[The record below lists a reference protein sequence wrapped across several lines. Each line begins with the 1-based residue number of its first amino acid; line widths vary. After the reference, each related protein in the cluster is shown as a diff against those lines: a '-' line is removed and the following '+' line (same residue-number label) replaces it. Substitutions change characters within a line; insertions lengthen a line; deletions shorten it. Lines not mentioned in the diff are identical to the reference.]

1 MNALLTTIA
10 AILIFA
16 VLIFVHEFG
25 HFLVAKLTKVKVNEF
40 ALGMGPRLFSKQFG
54 ETVYSIRLFPI
65 GGFCAMEGE
74 DGESVSERAFSKKKP
89 LPRLAVLVAGA
100 FMNILLGFVLL
111 CFVSSQQEAFVA
123 PVIEEVVAGGAAEA
137 AGMRAND
144 EILSVNG
151 RRVHI
156 NEDLMWE
163 LSNNQNQD
171 RRLDFKVKNNGEV
184 RTFSVLPKEE
194 DGNSSYGLLLR
205 TEQNSALATF
215 KNAFYRTGF
224 YSRVVIDSFLNLV
237 RGKLSFSDVS
247 GPVGI
252 VSEIGSAVEDVRETG
267 WEGFVSLMYLTI
279 LLTINLGVFNLL
291 PIPALDG
298 GRILFVL
305 IELIRRKPIPVEKEA
320 IVHFIGFALLILLS
334 VLIAFQD
341 VFKLFG

>member
-10 AILIFA
+10 AIFIFA

-25 HFLVAKLTKVKVNEF
+25 HFIVAKLTKVKVNEF
-40 ALGMGPRLFSKQFG
+40 ALGMGPKLFSKQFG
-54 ETVYSIRLFPI
+54 ETVYSVRLFPI

-74 DGESVSERAFSKKKP
+74 DGESSSDRAFSKKKP

-111 CFVSSQQEAFVA
+111 CFVSSQQEAYVA
-123 PVIEEVVAGGAAEA
+123 PVVQKVATGGAAEI
-137 AGMRAND
+137 AGLKVND

-156 NEDLMWE
+156 SEDLMWE
-163 LSNNQNQD
+163 LSNNPNKDQ
-171 RRLDFKVKNNGEV
+171 RLDLKVKNSGET
-184 RTFSVLPKEE
+184 RTVSVLPTIENGK
-194 DGNSSYGLLLR
+194 GTYGLLLK
-205 TEQNSALATF
+205 TEENSVGASL

-224 YSRVVIDSFLNLV
+224 YSRVVVDSFVNLV
-237 RGKLSFSDVS
+237 RGKLSVSDVS

-252 VSEIGSAVEDVRETG
+252 VSEIGSAVEETRETG
-267 WEGFVSLMYLTI
+267 WEGFINLLHLTI

-291 PIPALDG
+291 PVPALDG

-320 IVHFIGFALLILLS
+320 IVHFIGFALLIILS
-334 VLIAFQD
+334 ILIAFQD
-341 VFKLFG
+341 VFRLFG